1 MASSPAS
8 SYDCSFKVLLI
19 GDSAVGK
26 SSLLVSFVSAA
37 HMDDDIAPTIG
48 TCALGWL
55 LRPRSPAPDGSR
67 RCLRV
72 RFRAHPDWG
81 TRQQYVLYSSGEP
94 KVTVGAFV
102 VNKKISVTCL
112 RLAFV
117 VEKCYCDFVWGC
129 GRGITT
135 H

>member
-26 SSLLVSFVSAA
+26 RSLLVSFVSAA
-37 HMDDDIAPTIG
+37 HIDEDIAPTIG
-48 TCALGWL
+48 ACALA
-55 LRPRSPAPDGSR
+55 PPFVPCPDGSR